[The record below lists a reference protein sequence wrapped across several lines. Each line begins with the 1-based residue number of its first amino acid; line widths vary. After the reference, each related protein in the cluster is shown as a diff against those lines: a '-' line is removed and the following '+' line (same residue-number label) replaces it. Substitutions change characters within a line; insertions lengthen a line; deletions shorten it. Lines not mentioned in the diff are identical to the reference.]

1 MILSFILILFFT
13 IGAISASDLNDF
25 GPETQD
31 VENLAVEEIGEE
43 LALEEDNSLED
54 ASQLLTGE
62 NDSEDIN
69 TSLTSADTTLVNGQY
84 FSVTLK
90 DGNGDGIENKT
101 IRITLNGV
109 SSNVKTNPDGVA
121 KVKINLNA
129 GTYDVSYSFAKDGE
143 YSQSSGKTT
152 IFVVSSSVSNIQAS
166 DYVAYVGIRNKYTV
180 TLKAGTTPLPNRTVK
195 FLVRGKIFTRVTDA
209 NGQASIF
216 IALEKGAYTFRYTYA
231 GEKNIKGTT
240 GTVLITVKQGAPT
253 VISKANSVVYYSGV
267 LGVFKIKLTD
277 AKGNPVKNAKIV
289 YKISGKSYVR
299 KTNAEGISTSYIKK
313 AAGTYNLQVSF
324 AKTSIYNAASKT
336 FTIKV
341 RAQPVKNTGMW
352 LFGYDMKSVNLKTLK
367 TYGFKHIFLNY
378 YAIDLYGKNEVESW
392 IKSANT
398 YGIKVHIWMQVFYN
412 GNWLNP
418 VKNGNIDYNLIN
430 SRVNMA
436 KTYAKIKGVSGIHF
450 DYLRYPGTA
459 YKYTNSVNAVNAF
472 VKQATTAIHAI
483 NKNLIVSAA
492 VMPEPSSMKYYYG
505 QDIATM
511 GKYLD
516 AIVPMVYKGNYNAGA
531 SWIKSVTQTFAKQST
546 KAEIWAGLQSYRS
559 DSNINKLPASELK
572 NDAVA
577 AVSGG
582 ATGVILFRFGLFN
595 FVNLS
600 LI

>member
-54 ASQLLTGE
+54 ASQPLTGE

-352 LFGYDMKSVNLKTLK
+352 LFGYDMKSVNLKK